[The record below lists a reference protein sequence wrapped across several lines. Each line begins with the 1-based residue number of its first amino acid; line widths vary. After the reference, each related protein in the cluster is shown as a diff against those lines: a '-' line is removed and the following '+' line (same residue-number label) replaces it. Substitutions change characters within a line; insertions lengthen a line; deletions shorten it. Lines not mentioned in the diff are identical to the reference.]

1 MDCATVVWKY
11 YFGKCANWSP
21 AATLSAAVVG
31 SVSAVLVAAVAN
43 DQSGAESRDV
53 LLTAVCWGGDNNA
66 TLILEHHGIFSLII
80 DNYFVICIIQIEMMI
95 NSLMMNKLEN
105 MS

>member
-21 AATLSAAVVG
+21 AATLSARCG
-31 SVSAVLVAAVAN
+31 RVSAALVPAVAN

-53 LLTAVCWGGDNNA
+53 LLTAVC
-66 TLILEHHGIFSLII
+66 
-80 DNYFVICIIQIEMMI
+80 
-95 NSLMMNKLEN
+95 
-105 MS
+105 

>member
-21 AATLSAAVVG
+21 AATLSARCG
-31 SVSAVLVAAVAN
+31 RVSAVLVAAVAN

-80 DNYFVICIIQIEMMI
+80 DNYFALSHFCHGGI
-95 NSLMMNKLEN
+95 
-105 MS
+105 